1 MCRRGPGRLRGAK
14 SQQPIPDR
22 GAGLGIVAGMSDAP
36 QITVR
41 SATSEDIGVLA
52 DLYRLLEAEM
62 IALEEMWPLADGLPE
77 PLADAL
83 AAEIEAEDSVFLLGL
98 VDGYPFGFLIARVE
112 GLLPQ
117 ADGERIGA
125 IRYVFVDQGARQ
137 ISVGEHMLEAALA
150 ELRQRGVQRFDA
162 HVLPGHR
169 LVKNFF
175 ESGGFSARSIVMHNG
190 GD

>member
-1 MCRRGPGRLRGAK
+1 
-14 SQQPIPDR
+14 
-22 GAGLGIVAGMSDAP
+22 MSDAP

-41 SATSEDIGVLA
+41 PATIDDVDVLS

-77 PLADAL
+77 PVADAL
-83 AAEIEAEDSVFLLGL
+83 AAEIDDEDSVFLVGL

-112 GLLPQ
+112 DLLPQ
-117 ADGERIGA
+117 ASGEQIGA

-137 ISVGEHMLEAALA
+137 ISVGEHLLESALAALR
-150 ELRQRGVQRFDA
+150 ERGVHRFDA

>member
-1 MCRRGPGRLRGAK
+1 
-14 SQQPIPDR
+14 
-22 GAGLGIVAGMSDAP
+22 
-36 QITVR
+36 
-41 SATSEDIGVLA
+41 
-52 DLYRLLEAEM
+52 M

-98 VDGYPFGFLIARVE
+98 VDEYPFGFLIARVE
-112 GLLPQ
+112 DLLPQ
-117 ADGERIGA
+117 ASGERIGS

-137 ISVGEHMLEAALA
+137 VSVGEHMLEAALA
-150 ELRQRGVQRFDA
+150 ALRARGVERFDA

>member
-1 MCRRGPGRLRGAK
+1 MTN
-14 SQQPIPDR
+14 SQSPIPDR
-22 GAGLGIVAGMSDAP
+22 GARIGIVARMSDAP
-36 QITVR
+36 QISVR
-41 SATSEDIGVLA
+41 PATTEDVGVLS

-77 PLADAL
+77 PLTDAL
-83 AAEIEAEDSVFLLGL
+83 TAEIDAENSVFLVGL

-112 GLLPQ
+112 ELLPQ
-117 ADGERIGA
+117 ASGEQIGA
-125 IRYVFVDQGARQ
+125 IRYVFVDQGVRQ
-137 ISVGEHMLEAALA
+137 ISVGEHMLESALA
-150 ELRQRGVQRFDA
+150 ELRKRGVERFDA

-190 GD
+190 GE